1 MRTMFRNVAS
11 AAGLAVLLAVPAAAA
26 PKQAAHPTAT
36 KPATSST
43 TKPAAKPAKAAAAKV
58 DLNTA
63 TREQLVA
70 LPGVGDSYADKII
83 AGRPYKAKSELVSK
97 KIVPETVYSK
107 IKAEVVAHHA
117 K

>member
-1 MRTMFRNVAS
+1 MFRTVAS
-11 AAGLAVLLAVPAAAA
+11 AAGLAVILAVPAAAA

-36 KPATSST
+36 TKPATSST
-43 TKPAAKPAKAAAAKV
+43 TKPAAKPAKTASAKV

-107 IKAEVVAHHA
+107 IKAEVVAHQA